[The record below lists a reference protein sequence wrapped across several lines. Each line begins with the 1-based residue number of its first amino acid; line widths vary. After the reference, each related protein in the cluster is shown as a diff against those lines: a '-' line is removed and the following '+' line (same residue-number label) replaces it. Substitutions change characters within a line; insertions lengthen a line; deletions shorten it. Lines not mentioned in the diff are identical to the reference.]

1 MNIVEKNNNGEQVAS
16 DAATIERVSSGRLY
30 KLLMA
35 VSLATMAVCGGCSKP
50 DSLDD
55 CLGEEQA
62 KTHKSRLSRLKNTCH
77 ERVQDY
83 VQSTDGEMRP
93 GLRNDARH
101 SCESYKDELAVTKAL
116 IRAKW
121 DSARRQKQWD
131 KRDRCSI
138 AKTVVENRTEL
149 LEEGDLHDLKTD

>member
-1 MNIVEKNNNGEQVAS
+1 MIENNANNLDKTNLNFS
-16 DAATIERVSSGRLY
+16 SIERGFSDRFQ
-30 KLLMA
+30 KLLLA
-35 VSLATMAVCGGCSKP
+35 VSLAAISVLAGCSKP

-83 VQSTDGEMRP
+83 VTSNDGDVRAS
-93 GLRNDARH
+93 LRNDATH

-121 DSARRQKQWD
+121 DSARRQKQWN
-131 KRDRCSI
+131 KRDRCST
-138 AKTVVENRTEL
+138 AKTVVENRTNV